1 MQPLSVGRLSLLAHP
16 PRVWRQTRHRAALLE
31 VVPITRGQ
39 VAFYLPRESIGIV
52 SLQRLSNRL
61 AEFGIRAG
69 HGRCNDFGDQ
79 GVLRIE
85 MIIKAALRE
94 SGLAHEFIE
103 ADAVDAAFAEEP
115 RRGSHD
121 CQ

>member
-16 PRVWRQTRHRAALLE
+16 SRVWRQTRDRAALLD

-39 VAFYLPRESIGIV
+39 VVFYLPRESIGIV

-61 AEFGIRAG
+61 AESGIRAR
-69 HGRCNDFGDQ
+69 HGRCNDLGDQ
-79 GVLRIE
+79 RVLRIE
-85 MIIKAALRE
+85 MIIEPTLRE

-103 ADAVDAAFAEEP
+103 ANAVDAAFTK
-115 RRGSHD
+115 
-121 CQ
+121 